1 MLFIE
6 QFVFKF
12 ANYKMIGSSAVC
24 IKLVHP
30 LFLPFLKRVFNS
42 HAIQFTLCVQFSGF

>member
-12 ANYKMIGSSAVC
+12 ANYKMIGPSAVC
-24 IKLVHP
+24 YKLVI
-30 LFLPFLKRVFNS
+30 LYL
-42 HAIQFTLCVQFSGF
+42 